1 MSKHMLQIGEKK
13 INNENCL
20 CKHFPFAFW
29 DTVISLGLLFLFY
42 YIDMMVTHDK
52 VNFVTL

>member
-1 MSKHMLQIGEKK
+1 MLQIGEKK

-52 VNFVTL
+52 VIFVTL